1 MTQTVISDRTAKF
14 VLTVDR
20 FVFDLARHWLL
31 VVNVILGVLVLA
43 PFAAPALM
51 AIGATGIADAIYFVY
66 SLLCHQL
73 PQRSFFLFG
82 PKVSYSLSEIGTVWQ
97 YDNYLT
103 LRQFIGN
110 SALGWK
116 VAWSDRMV
124 AMYGSL
130 WIGGILYAVFR
141 NRLPRLSLVAWVY
154 LGVLPMAVD
163 GFSHLANDVVAGIS
177 GTGFRDTN
185 AWLQVLT
192 GNIFPS
198 VFYAGDTVGSFN
210 NLARL
215 VTGVLFGLM
224 TIWFIYP
231 IVETAMRDLEH
242 QTRAQLTSARAAVL
256 GMTRI
261 ETDG

>member
-1 MTQTVISDRTAKF
+1 MQTAISDRTAKF

-20 FVFDLARHWLL
+20 LAFDLARHWLL
-31 VVNVILGVLVLA
+31 VVNVILGALVLA

-51 AIGATGIADAIYFVY
+51 AIDATGIADAIYFFY

-73 PQRSFFLFG
+73 PQRSLFLFG
-82 PKVSYSLSEIGTVWQ
+82 PKVSYSLTEIGGVWQ
-97 YDNYLT
+97 YENILT
-103 LRQFIGN
+103 LRQFVGN
-110 SALGWK
+110 SAMGWK

-141 NRLPRLSLVAWVY
+141 NRLMRLPLVAWVY

-185 AWLQVLT
+185 AWLQFLT
-192 GNIFPS
+192 ANIFPET
-198 VFYAGDTVGSFN
+198 FYAGDAFGSFN
-210 NLARL
+210 SLARL
-215 VTGVLFGLM
+215 VTGVLFGL
-224 TIWFIYP
+224 TTVWFIYP
-231 IVETAMRDLEH
+231 FVETAMRDLER
-242 QTRAQLTSARAAVL
+242 QTRVQLTSPRAAAL
-256 GMTRI
+256 GLTRI
-261 ETDG
+261 ETHNH